1 MTTRLVLRIEAP
13 GWRRRLPAAAAIAR
27 RAGRAALAAAAK
39 PRRPSAAKPRRPN
52 STKPR
57 RASLADGELCIV
69 LANDR
74 LQRELNH
81 TFRGADKSTNVLS
94 FENGQGGPGDVVL
107 ALETIAREAKA
118 QGKSLADHLAHLVVH
133 GVLHLM
139 GYDHE
144 KESGARR
151 MERLEVEILAGLA
164 VGDPYQMPPAK
175 RPLVKRP
182 LPKRPLEKQPPRAK
196 SGK

>member
-1 MTTRLVLRIEAP
+1 VATRLVLRIEAP
-13 GWRRRLPAAAAIAR
+13 AWRRRLPAAGAIAR
-27 RAGRAALAAAAK
+27 RAARAALAAAAK
-39 PRRPSAAKPRRPN
+39 PRRPSAAKPHRPN
-52 STKPR
+52 TAKLRR
-57 RASLADGELCIV
+57 RADGDLCIV

-74 LQRELNH
+74 LQRRLNH

-94 FENGQGGPGDVVL
+94 FEDGESGPGDVVL
-107 ALETIAREAKA
+107 ALETITREAKA

-144 KESGARR
+144 KEIEAKR

-164 VGDPYQMPPAK
+164 IADPYRVPP
-175 RPLVKRP
+175 VKRP
-182 LPKRPLEKQPPRAK
+182 RRA
-196 SGK
+196 

>member
-1 MTTRLVLRIEAP
+1 MATRLVLRIEAP

-27 RAGRAALAAAAK
+27 RAGRAALAAAK
-39 PRRPSAAKPRRPN
+39 PLRTGAAKR
-52 STKPR
+52 R
-57 RASLADGELCIV
+57 RAASGGGELCIV
-69 LANDR
+69 LADDR
-74 LQRELNH
+74 LQRRLNH

-94 FENGQGGPGDVVL
+94 FADGETGPGDVVL
-107 ALETIAREAKA
+107 ALETIAREAKD

-151 MERLEVEILAGLA
+151 MERLEVKILSGLDIA
-164 VGDPYQMPPAK
+164 DPYRADSARTPAK
-175 RPLVKRP
+175 RPR
-182 LPKRPLEKQPPRAK
+182 RT
-196 SGK
+196 

>member
-1 MTTRLVLRIEAP
+1 VTTRLVLRIEAP
-13 GWRRRLPAAAAIAR
+13 AWRRRLPAAEAIAR
-27 RAGRAALAAAAK
+27 RAARAALAAAAK
-39 PRRPSAAKPRRPN
+39 PRRPSTAKPLRTNSAKPRRQ
-52 STKPR
+52 
-57 RASLADGELCIV
+57 AAAGGELCIV

-74 LQRELNH
+74 LQRGLNH

-94 FENGQGGPGDVVL
+94 FEDGERGPGDVVL

-118 QGKSLADHLAHLVVH
+118 QGKSLADHLTHLVVH

-151 MERLEVEILAGLA
+151 MERLEVKILAGLA
-164 VGDPYQMPPAK
+164 IADPYRADPP
-175 RPLVKRP
+175 RVPPVKR
-182 LPKRPLEKQPPRAK
+182 LRRA
-196 SGK
+196 